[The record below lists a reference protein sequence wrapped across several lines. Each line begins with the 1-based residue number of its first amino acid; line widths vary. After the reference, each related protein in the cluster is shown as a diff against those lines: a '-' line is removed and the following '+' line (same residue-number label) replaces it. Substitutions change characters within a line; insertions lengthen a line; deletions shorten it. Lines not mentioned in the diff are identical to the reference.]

1 MLTEGST
8 CHVWL
13 APDLFVLFLKFQ
25 AFVILLLLG
34 HCLGS
39 IVKRQSHEDIMSE
52 VLTIIENEGE
62 SGMLRVTRYKR
73 HRLFSEQAC
82 VTLIIQSVIKTDNLI
97 GLTS

>member
-1 MLTEGST
+1 
-8 CHVWL
+8 
-13 APDLFVLFLKFQ
+13 
-25 AFVILLLLG
+25 
-34 HCLGS
+34 
-39 IVKRQSHEDIMSE
+39 MSE